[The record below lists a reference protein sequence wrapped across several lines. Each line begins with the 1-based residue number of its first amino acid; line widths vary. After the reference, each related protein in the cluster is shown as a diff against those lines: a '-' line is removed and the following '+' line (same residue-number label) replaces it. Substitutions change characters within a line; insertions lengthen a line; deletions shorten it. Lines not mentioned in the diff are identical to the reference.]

1 MPNTT
6 VQKMLDSFDDL
17 TLLQK
22 TYRLADKEEEKLLN
36 IMEGIKSYRKYIDI
50 TGGILETKRIT
61 PAADYAP
68 NSKPLQI
75 RKQAQVKPMDDEFS
89 LSAEEVNEFIRDGI
103 IGPFDVISA
112 EQAEQLYSRT
122 YEMFNHEFED
132 DFLLGEEFKHTL
144 KNSGN
149 WTLNYAGVWQALN
162 CAEYRDLLA
171 RKEITDRLASLLGNN
186 IMCWRSQVFEI
197 NPGQAG
203 TFWHQ
208 ASAFK
213 ETSKKEKLKF
223 PSGMDPRMGQLTA
236 WIALQ
241 DVDETNACMQFLPGS
256 QAHDCFEKF
265 IYEYLDNIAY
275 FMRDKTDD
283 EMYSSLKT
291 LMFSPNIFHKA
302 YCILKEAVTYLEWLF
317 DGFEVTSYPM
327 KAGQAIIF
335 SSMVCHASYGNSSDR
350 SRVALGGRYTT
361 PDVKIYDG
369 FSTDYISTQAGNLE
383 FPIDKLAGFMVRGVD
398 EFHCNNIRVYD

>member
-1 MPNTT
+1 MPNAT

-17 TLLQK
+17 TLLQE
-22 TYRLADKEEEKLLN
+22 TYVLGDKEEEKLLKV
-36 IMEGIKSYRKYIDI
+36 MEGIKLYRQYIEK

-61 PAADYAP
+61 PASEYVP
-68 NSKPLQI
+68 NQQPLQI
-75 RKQAQVKPMDDEFS
+75 RSGAIGNNEFS
-89 LSAEEVNEFIRDGI
+89 LSAKEVNEFSRDGI
-103 IGPFDVISA
+103 IGPFDVVPS
-112 EQAEQLYSRT
+112 EQAEQLYSKT
-122 YEMFNHEFED
+122 YHMFENEFED
-132 DFLLGEEFKHTL
+132 NFLLGEDFKRQL
-144 KNSGN
+144 KENNN

-162 CAEYRDLLA
+162 CKEYRDLFS

-186 IMCWRSQVFEI
+186 IMCWRSQIFEI
-197 NPGQAG
+197 KPGQTG

-213 ETSKKEKLKF
+213 ETSKKEKLTF

-236 WIALQ
+236 WVALQ

-256 QAHDCFEKF
+256 HAHDCFEKF

-275 FMRDKTDD
+275 FMKDKTDE
-283 EMYSSLKT
+283 EMYSNLKT

-302 YCILKEAVTYLEWLF
+302 YCILKEAVNYLEWLF
-317 DGFEVTSYPM
+317 DGFEVKSYPM

-361 PDVKIYDG
+361 PDVKVYDG
-369 FSTDYISTQAGNLE
+369 FSTDHVSTQAGNLE
-383 FPIDKLAGFMVRGVD
+383 FPIDKLASFMVRGED
-398 EFHCNNIRVYD
+398 KFRYNKIRAYV